1 MTRHRPETEVTTAIA
16 SEPFIA
22 SALDLDRRDGKIQ
35 QLHDSLQ
42 NLTSI
47 AGPSTVEYEVERIRD
62 EIQSKALDEDFS
74 TAVRERWQTWSRN
87 ANPFRSDLGSSAAS
101 ELKGAD
107 YSGSESDAPSE
118 DSATEDPDDLGADDP
133 PPKNKRKR
141 TARTK
146 SDKKQDGSKEVDI
159 FEAWE
164 GIRAQREALLKDM
177 DAVLP
182 SAFRLTERQS
192 KVYAHR
198 LKSKYINSLD
208 RPFQSND
215 IHRLLR
221 RVPPRSKPTAARASE
236 SGSSSPK
243 VVESSSVPLVFTISF
258 FSSNIDGSKEDA
270 AAKRDADPST
280 ANDDMDGDNMRD
292 EYVKRICG
300 DGLGGMKRAQTIQL
314 LSNQTLSDLQSSL
327 CCWSDEMPERF
338 GWRNRLQR
346 HEQRRVLSGS
356 THHFPVSGV
365 CVEEST
371 DVRLARYTGRRRQ
384 TDTALIIED
393 KLYTKGTRHGES
405 SHEAGYAT
413 LLQEWKQSTGN
424 ADAKVGW
431 SETGGNLDLRLDQVS
446 ALRVGQPYWLLHQ
459 GDCVH
464 CFVIEQVRAL
474 RPSEQ
479 KALRQSAAAGNVESA
494 PRGTEFVPF
503 PRVTWL
509 STPAMLRFAADHNHN
524 YGLGHHIL
532 RWEGTLPPLQ
542 PSQLREDVAAEV
554 SGSKQ
559 GDATT
564 QSSWQIANLRTRR
577 KDEGMLRK
585 KQGKCLACSLR
596 KAQVGILGGDSVRLP
611 LAPTNPD
618 EDDGTQD
625 TPAID
630 GLDDHLTSICTPCAA
645 ILGLPTES
653 ISTRKEEEIPLELD
667 WDQIAAMDHRAG
679 WTVFPLY

>member
-1 MTRHRPETEVTTAIA
+1 MTRQRPETGVTTAIA
-16 SEPFIA
+16 SEPFNT
-22 SALDLDRRDGKIQ
+22 SALDLDRRDSKIQ
-35 QLHDSLQ
+35 KLKDTRQ
-42 NLTSI
+42 NLASI
-47 AGPSTVEYEVERIRD
+47 AGPSTIEYEVERIRD
-62 EIQSKALDEDFS
+62 VIRGKALDEDFS

-107 YSGSESDAPSE
+107 DSASESDAPSE
-118 DSATEDPDDLGADDP
+118 DSAAEDPDNQGADDLP
-133 PPKNKRKR
+133 QKNKRKR
-141 TARTK
+141 TGRTK
-146 SDKKQDGSKEVDI
+146 SDKRQDGSREVNI
-159 FEAWE
+159 IEEWE
-164 GIRAQREALLKDM
+164 GIRTQREVLLKDM

-182 SAFRLTERQS
+182 SAFRFTERQL
-192 KVYAHR
+192 KVYANR

-208 RPFQSND
+208 RPFESTD
-215 IHRLLR
+215 IHRLLHHA
-221 RVPPRSKPTAARASE
+221 PPRNKPTAARASE
-236 SGSSSPK
+236 AGSSSST
-243 VVESSSVPLVFTISF
+243 VVGSSSAPLVFTISF
-258 FSSNIDGSKEDA
+258 FSSNIDGSREDA

-280 ANDDMDGDNMRD
+280 TNDDTDGDNARD

-300 DGLGGMKRAQTIQL
+300 DGLGGMKRAQTVRL
-314 LSNQTLSDLQSSL
+314 LSNQTLSDLQTSL
-327 CCWSDEMPERF
+327 CCWSDELPERF
-338 GWRNRLQR
+338 GWRSRLQR
-346 HEQRRVLSGS
+346 HEQRRILSGS

-365 CVEEST
+365 GVEEST
-371 DVRLARYTGRRRQ
+371 DVRLARYTGKRRQ

-393 KLYTKGTRHGES
+393 KLYTKGVHHGES
-405 SHEAGYAT
+405 SHEVDYAT
-413 LLQEWKQSTGN
+413 LFDQWKQSTGN
-424 ADAKVGW
+424 TDAKVGW
-431 SETGGNLDLRLDQVS
+431 SERGGNLDLRLDQIS
-446 ALRVGQPYWLLHQ
+446 ALRAGQPYWLLHQ

-479 KALRQSAAAGNVESA
+479 RALRKNAAGVNVESA
-494 PRGTEFVPF
+494 PKGTEFVPF

-532 RWEGTLPPLQ
+532 RWEGTLPPSQ
-542 PSQLREDVAAEV
+542 PSQLREHVAPEA

-559 GDATT
+559 GDATPQT
-564 QSSWQIANLRTRR
+564 SWQIANLRTRR
-577 KDEGMLRK
+577 KDEGLLRK

-611 LAPTNPD
+611 LAPTDPD
-618 EDDGTQD
+618 KDDGTQD

-645 ILGLPTES
+645 ILGLPTK
-653 ISTRKEEEIPLELD
+653 STSTGTSAELD
-667 WDQIAAMDHRAG
+667 WDQIAAMDHRTG